1 MSKLSYLQGRSKIFQ
16 IGEIELELKPLKLD
30 DLNLF
35 IIGENATQK
44 EQTELSLKLI
54 DKVLKESVS
63 DSTEEERKNIGMEYM
78 EPLMEAIMEIN
89 GLKNQKRSGL
99 DAIRT
104 RQEASQIK
112 SQSSR

>member
-1 MSKLSYLQGRSKIFQ
+1 
-16 IGEIELELKPLKLD
+16 
-30 DLNLF
+30 
-35 IIGENATQK
+35 
-44 EQTELSLKLI
+44 
-54 DKVLKESVS
+54 
-63 DSTEEERKNIGMEYM
+63 M